1 MRFIKLFD
9 HFSFLYVLFCVYAL
23 GNDSEGEEVLLELR
37 DALKS
42 LGEQDQKAYVKLVG
56 LSSKWFTLMHSTRPF
71 TIRNFDEIAD
81 HVKL

>member
-1 MRFIKLFD
+1 M
-9 HFSFLYVLFCVYAL
+9 
-23 GNDSEGEEVLLELR
+23 LLEFR

-42 LGEQDQKAYVKLVG
+42 QSHGEQDQKAYAKLVG

-71 TIRNFDEIAD
+71 IIRNFEEFAD